1 MTKTKKLCALVV
13 AALLLIVSAVCLI
26 GFTAVRGEAVWT
38 AKNGTTS
45 ISGDTI
51 SSGEGNV
58 FVAEYQNTLDL
69 ANGFDLQFKVNKF
82 SGTTGENWIK
92 GDENS
97 IGFALSAQPGSETAQ
112 KAYVFIFSKKADGN
126 FALFTYYVNNFK
138 IAADGTLS
146 YTTNSL
152 YYDNTTANSDFEA
165 ASAWTDGA
173 TLSLSGAELDG
184 VPMFWLNGSMVNP
197 FGGTIFDKKPASA
210 AEYVKALEECY
221 EGFAMDTSAMH
232 LYAFSRTNQQAE
244 FEIGIESMTEEYDAV
259 KGGWFATDKAAS
271 EVIENGV
278 HYSEIKGTNGMSRT
292 RFIYGRSFDLT
303 KENIEFTMSIPEGF
317 KPDKNTFISVRGFGM
332 NQLTTAKAVGTAQ
345 CNYEQF
351 YFSGGATLGLFDNGT
366 REHAQAQGINA
377 QSAPTAY
384 ANKDTVEN
392 GWLTRKIYFGDN
404 GNGGYCYKVNGST
417 IVNYTA
423 ADLAPVLGDLT
434 RVQITVMA
442 DEASATYKI
451 KGEYKLS
458 NFAQMPTTDSAE
470 EVYVKD
476 SGNDVSFT
484 VRYPVNVEFAKI
496 EDASGRALASA
507 DYIVSEGTLTL
518 KSALLETLNNG
529 VQTFKITTNVGTT
542 LVLRVNVRSAV
553 SLTPQTAL
561 NAKIGQFE
569 DIAVKVE
576 LVGED
581 VVRSIHLNGETLTD
595 VLEGDVVTLSA
606 EMLNRLHAGEYE
618 LTVVTE
624 NGSASVII
632 TAEAIAQQAP
642 VLGEG
647 QEDEIRVDLNAAE
660 DIVVKVDLK
669 DGADRY
675 VLLNGRELSE
685 SEAVFAVD
693 DSGKGTVTI
702 PGSVVKTMAVG
713 EGTDPLTGGSFVNII
728 EIATDGGAA
737 VVYVTAELSLGD
749 WTVSKA
755 LEQAPALNE
764 DGSLSMK
771 GYTLLTKQENV
782 DLSEGFTVSVKFGD
796 IFDYSAL
803 TPSDFVEFVIYVKQ
817 AGVRIETHIRAYNT
831 GDLVSTGSLVTVEL
845 FQQVF
850 MPDGGQPV
858 ANDTPKGSV
867 KLDKEQVWSIKLL
880 GDTVLTMFNHKESR
894 ENGLMLSDVGNLT
907 RFDNATIEIAFD
919 TRSSEEHVSDTTGS
933 LIAFGAFHEERKDI
947 PAWAKE
953 YFLDA
958 LDAPVLKVE
967 GNKVVWNAVEG
978 AKQYI
983 VYVDGEAAEIVSAT
997 EFDFTDYFS
1006 DGETHSIQVKAEGNG
1021 TTFGDSELSAAVEL
1035 KLSENGGNPGGDEPG
1050 NEEKPG
1056 ENEKK
1061 GCGSSI
1067 AVSTAVSG
1075 GIVLLA
1081 AVAITLI
1088 LRKKED

>member
-45 ISGDTI
+45 ISGNTI

-152 YYDNTTANSDFEA
+152 YYDNTTANSDFDA

-197 FGGTIFDKKPASA
+197 FGGTIFDKNPASA

-244 FEIGIESMTEEYDAV
+244 FEIGIESMAEEYDAV

-332 NQLTTAKAVGTAQ
+332 NQLTTVKSVANR
-345 CNYEQF
+345 NYEGF

-377 QSAPTAY
+377 QPAPTAY

-423 ADLAPVLGDLT
+423 ADCAPVLGDLT

-476 SGNDVSFT
+476 SGNDVTFT
-484 VRYPVNVEFAKI
+484 VRYPANVEFAKI

-507 DYIVSEGTLTL
+507 DYTLSEGTLTL
-518 KSALLETLNNG
+518 KSTLLETLNNG

-561 NAKIGQFE
+561 KAKIGQFE
-569 DIAVKVE
+569 DITVKVE

-581 VVRSIHLNGETLTD
+581 AVRSIHLNGETLTD
-595 VLEGDVVTLSA
+595 VLEGDIVTLSA

-632 TAEAIAQQAP
+632 TVEAIAQQAP

-647 QEDEIRVDLNAAE
+647 QEDEISVDLNAAE

-713 EGTDPLTGGSFVNII
+713 EGTDHLTGGSFVNII
-728 EIATDGGAA
+728 EIATDGGTA

-755 LEQAPALNE
+755 LEQAPVLNE
-764 DGSLSMK
+764 DGSVSMK

-880 GDTVLTMFNHKESR
+880 DDTVLTMFNHKESR

-919 TRSSEEHVSDTTGS
+919 TRASEEHVSDTTGS
-933 LIAFGAFHEERKDI
+933 LIAFGAFNEERKDI

-1035 KLSENGGNPGGDEPG
+1035 KLSGNGGNPGGDEPG

-1056 ENEKK
+1056 EDEKK

-1067 AVSTAVSG
+1067 TVSSAVSG

-1081 AVAITLI
+1081 AVAITLT